1 VAWVRPEALVARAR
15 PREDELEKEAVRQAS
30 MIAKTVKWAMGK
42 EAVRIRLLA
51 APLNSNCV
59 GH

>member
-1 VAWVRPEALVARAR
+1 VARAR

>member
-1 VAWVRPEALVARAR
+1 VARAR

-51 APLNSNCV
+51 APLNSTCV